1 MPSMSAMSTS
11 MLSGMGPPPTPVMQP
26 GMVLPSG
33 MGAMTPALQSG
44 MMSPTGGM
52 VPPNALNEMGPPGN
66 LPPQFNINNLPP
78 EARAMMQQMRAAGMP
93 PPGGMGGMP
102 IPQMNGN
109 ANQGGTPQLPS
120 MNQIHQ
126 NMGINHVAPRQGSNG
141 MPILPQMS

>member
-1 MPSMSAMSTS
+1 
-11 MLSGMGPPPTPVMQP
+11 MQP
-26 GMVLPSG
+26 PSG
-33 MGAMTPALQSG
+33 M
-44 MMSPTGGM
+44 
-52 VPPNALNEMGPPGN
+52 
-66 LPPQFNINNLPP
+66 
-78 EARAMMQQMRAAGMP
+78 AGMQ
-93 PPGGMGGMP
+93 